1 MTAPAATRHAPA
13 PAGHRPAPSAGPLNA
28 VFAVAKRDTMRTV
41 RNRAVMVSAIVIPSL
56 FMAAFYATFSKAADA
71 MGIDYASFL
80 FPAGIIQAIVFT
92 AAGSS
97 LPVALD
103 HERGIHDRAL
113 TTRCP
118 AWAIVAGRLL
128 ADLGRMVWSGG
139 IVLFVALLLGVRF
152 EGGPAATAALFL
164 LFALLTIVFSAAADG
179 LCLLTRKPSSTAT
192 TLQGLVLVIIM
203 FSTAFVPAD
212 ALPDAVAPII
222 RHVPL
227 SPILD
232 TARDLIAGN
241 ELGGTAVEAAC
252 WLVALTAVAA
262 WGFTTALSR
271 RSDA

>member
-1 MTAPAATRHAPA
+1 MNALTATGAARA
-13 PAGHRPAPSAGPLNA
+13 LNA
-28 VFAVAKRDTMRTV
+28 VVAVAQRDTMRTL
-41 RNRAVMVSAIVIPSL
+41 RNRAMMTSAIVIPGL
-56 FMAAFYATFSKAADA
+56 FMVAFYATFSKAADA
-71 MGIDYASFL
+71 VGVDYASFL
-80 FPAGIIQAIVFT
+80 FPAGVMQAIVFT

-103 HERGIHDRAL
+103 HERGIHARAL

-139 IVLFVALLLGVRF
+139 IVLVVALLLGVRF
-152 EGGPAATAALFL
+152 EGGPGSIAALVV
-164 LFALLTIVFSAAADG
+164 LFALLTVVFSAAADG
-179 LCLLTRKPSSTAT
+179 LCLLTRTPSSTAT

-212 ALPDAVAPII
+212 ALPDAVAPVI

-227 SPILD
+227 SPILE
-232 TARDLIAGN
+232 TARDLVAGRD
-241 ELGGTAVEAAC
+241 LGGTAVEAAV
-252 WLVALTAVAA
+252 WLVVMAAVAA

-271 RSDA
+271 RGDA